1 MTVNKARF
9 TAIPAARS
17 SAKVLRIRLYLVF
30 TVLGITCLSGIFAGY
45 AYLSFEP
52 EYVDVYEA
60 VPLARAEAT
69 VVAEAF
75 MNGTMYSVSVTG
87 NMKATFA
94 QTKFSKIDK
103 VGPIVWAGFER
114 KNSIIPSVD
123 THTVELHKF
132 VYVRP
137 VTTVVDG
144 QSFESVQQMTLHIL
158 MYIPLYNNTDVR
170 YPPAL
175 AALPSINSAEI
186 FQVDEIVDYSDKA
199 TSLSTEVL
207 AKLEAWG
214 KYWAEGDQ
222 TGLKE
227 VAGDDDRRFTRYA
240 HLGGY
245 TMDSLKVMGVAVGRG
260 GTINVVRTRIVLLG
274 ANGSILSTDM
284 DVTVTKADT
293 GLPEVVGWGPAG
305 AGVLALENVRLG
317 G

>member
-17 SAKVLRIRLYLVF
+17 SAKVLRIRLFLVF

-45 AYLSFEP
+45 SYLSFEP
-52 EYVDVYEA
+52 EYVDVYAA

-75 MNGTMYSVSVTG
+75 MNGTMYSVSVTE
-87 NMKATFA
+87 NMAATFA
-94 QTKFSKIDK
+94 ETKFTKIDK

-114 KNSIIPSVD
+114 KNSIIPTVD
-123 THTVELHKF
+123 THTVEIHRF

-137 VTTVVDG
+137 ITTVVDG

-158 MYIPLYNNTDVR
+158 MYIPLYVDVR
-170 YPPAL
+170 FPPAL
-175 AALPSINSAEI
+175 AALPSIGSGEI
-186 FQVDEIVDYSDKA
+186 FQVGETLDYSDKE
-199 TSLSTEVL
+199 TSLSTEVVV
-207 AKLEAWG
+207 KLEAWG
-214 KYWAEGDQ
+214 KYWAEGNQ
-222 TGLKE
+222 AGLKE
-227 VAGDDDRRFTRYA
+227 VSGDDDRESTRYA

-245 TMDSLKVMGVAVGRG
+245 TLDSLEVMGLVVGRG
-260 GTINVVRTRIVLLG
+260 GTINVVRARLVLIG
-274 ANGSILSTDM
+274 ANGSILNTDM

-305 AGVLALENVRLG
+305 AGVLALEDVRLG